1 MENFTVYAITGKYN
15 RNFYNIDALKKAAY
29 KFIDEWYVHLDI
41 QDQNYIVQFIPRDS
55 SMENKDVIQLFE
67 NELLSQEVRA
77 MVFNKT
83 HTLRELLV
91 ARAMASTM
99 VVGDDIP
106 EKIQA
111 EENIDNTP
119 KLDSILKDWFSD
131 EKGSSV

>member
-1 MENFTVYAITGKYN
+1 MGNFTVSEKIGKYN
-15 RNFYNIDALKKAAY
+15 RDFYNIDALKKAAY

-41 QDQNYIVQFIPRDS
+41 QDKNYIVQFIPRDT
-55 SMENKDVIQLFE
+55 SMENEDVIRLFE
-67 NELLSQEVRA
+67 NELLSQEVRNV
-77 MVFNKT
+77 VFNKT

-106 EKIQA
+106 EQIQM
-111 EENIDNTP
+111 EENADNTK

-131 EKGSSV
+131 EKNSSL

>member
-1 MENFTVYAITGKYN
+1 MSEKIGKYN
-15 RNFYNIDALKKAAY
+15 RDFYNIDALKKAAY

-41 QDQNYIVQFIPRDS
+41 QDKNYIVQFIPRDT
-55 SMENKDVIQLFE
+55 SMENEDVIRLFE
-67 NELLSQEVRA
+67 NELLSQEVRNV
-77 MVFNKT
+77 VFNKT

-106 EKIQA
+106 EQIQM
-111 EENIDNTP
+111 EENADNTK

-131 EKGSSV
+131 EKNSSL